1 MAIEALGT
9 PVLVRAWRTTASTFS
24 RSAVESG
31 AATCAGRSDAA
42 SKIKMRAANRFR
54 GRASRFM
61 DDSSEAGT
69 VYGFA
74 HTSLAGITIAAMSLD
89 EYKRKRRFEET
100 PEPPPKLEKQSRRRF
115 VVQRHDATR
124 LHYDFR
130 LEMEGVLKSWAVP
143 KGPSLDPADKRLAM
157 QVEDHPVSY
166 YDFEGTIP
174 QGNYGGGT
182 VMVWDAGT
190 WEPLSPVPVNGE
202 YAPGTE
208 KEAAAMLVKG
218 DLKFRLK
225 GKRLNGDFALV
236 HIKGR
241 AGSKGNEW
249 LLIKKK
255 DDRVVAGF
263 DIDAYDTS
271 ILSGRTM
278 AEIAGDEDSA
288 EWKSSRPASRG
299 RVKAAWLAGAIAR
312 ADSKRKVLNAEDAEK
327 KALTAE
333 NAEGA
338 EQNDGKSPRR
348 AARLVARANASDTA
362 SKAAGS
368 KDSTSKSRSK
378 KSSANSAIKALA
390 GAEEK
395 PMPTVVH
402 PMLATPTGK
411 AFDDP
416 DWLFEIKWDGYRAV
430 AFIEDGRVRL
440 VSRNQNDLTAQFPEL
455 GSLPQFVKAQRA
467 ILDGEIVALDE
478 EGRPSFSLMQQRT
491 GFQPGKRRLPR
502 REGVPVIYYAFD
514 LLYLDGLDLRRVALE
529 QRKQLLQDR
538 IVAGESGVIHFSDHY
553 AEKGL
558 ALFEAAK
565 QRGLEGIVAKKRS
578 SAYEE
583 KRSRDWLKIKIT
595 QRQECVI
602 GGYTDPEGSREYF
615 GALVLGLYP
624 STSPSA
630 SLGASAAGSQGRLI
644 HVGQVGTGF
653 DQKTLHEIFAR
664 LQPLKTR
671 QNPFY
676 GEIGGLRKVQFVRPE
691 LVAEIKFAEW
701 THETAEGG
709 MKLRAPVFMGLRFDK
724 PAQECRLEDAVAN

>member
-1 MAIEALGT
+1 
-9 PVLVRAWRTTASTFS
+9 
-24 RSAVESG
+24 
-31 AATCAGRSDAA
+31 
-42 SKIKMRAANRFR
+42 
-54 GRASRFM
+54 
-61 DDSSEAGT
+61 
-69 VYGFA
+69 
-74 HTSLAGITIAAMSLD
+74 MSLD

-100 PEPPPKLEKQSRRRF
+100 PEPPPKVEKQSRHRF
-115 VVQRHDATR
+115 CVQRHAASR

-166 YDFEGTIP
+166 FDFEGTIP
-174 QGNYGGGT
+174 EGNYGGGT

-190 WEPLSPVPVNGE
+190 WEPLSPVPVNGA
-202 YAPGTE
+202 YLPGTE
-208 KEAAAMLVKG
+208 KEAATMLVKG

-241 AGSKGNEW
+241 SGSKGNEW

-255 DDRVVAGF
+255 DDHTVAGF
-263 DIDAYDTS
+263 DIDAYGTS
-271 ILSGRTM
+271 ILTGRTM
-278 AEIAGDEDSA
+278 EQISGDKGSA

-299 RVKAAWLAGAIAR
+299 KVKAAWLADAIAR
-312 ADSKRKVLNAEDAEK
+312 ADSKRK
-327 KALTAE
+327 ALTAE
-333 NAEGA
+333 GAENAEKNESKKPGV
-338 EQNDGKSPRR
+338 R
-348 AARLVARANASDTA
+348 ARSLAQAKTSSNDTA
-362 SKAAGS
+362 SKVTASTQAA
-368 KDSTSKSRSK
+368 SKSRNK
-378 KSSANSAIKALA
+378 KPSANSALSAVQALA
-390 GAEEK
+390 GSEAK
-395 PMPTVVH
+395 AMPKVVH
-402 PMLATPTGK
+402 PMLATLAAK

-430 AFIEDGRVRL
+430 AFIENGRVRL

-455 GSLPQFVKAQRA
+455 GSLPQFLKAESA

-491 GFQPGKRRLPR
+491 GFQPGKRRLAR
-502 REGVPVIYYAFD
+502 REGVPVIYHAFD
-514 LLYLDGLDLRRVALE
+514 LLYLDGFDLRRVALE
-529 QRKQLLQDR
+529 QRKQVLQDR
-538 IVAGESGVIHFSDHY
+538 IKVGGVIQFSDHY
-553 AEKGL
+553 AEKGV

-578 SAYEE
+578 STYQE
-583 KRSRDWLKIKIT
+583 KRSSDWLKIKIT

-615 GALVLGLYP
+615 GALVLGLYDE
-624 STSPSA
+624 
-630 SLGASAAGSQGRLI
+630 QRRLI

-653 DQKTLHEIFAR
+653 DQKTLREMFAQ
-664 LQPLKTR
+664 LQGLKTK

-676 GEIGGLRKVQFVRPE
+676 GEIGGLRKVHFVRPE

-701 THETAEGG
+701 THESEDGG
-709 MKLRAPVFMGLRFDK
+709 MKLRAPVFMGLRTDK
-724 PAQECRLEDAVAN
+724 AAEDCRLEEAVAS

>member
-1 MAIEALGT
+1 
-9 PVLVRAWRTTASTFS
+9 
-24 RSAVESG
+24 
-31 AATCAGRSDAA
+31 
-42 SKIKMRAANRFR
+42 
-54 GRASRFM
+54 
-61 DDSSEAGT
+61 
-69 VYGFA
+69 
-74 HTSLAGITIAAMSLD
+74 MSLD

-100 PEPPPKLEKQSRRRF
+100 PEPPPKLEQQSRNRF

-190 WEPLSPVPVNGE
+190 WEPLSPVPVKGE
-202 YAPGTE
+202 YLPGTE

-255 DDRVVAGF
+255 DSHVVAGF

-271 ILSGRTM
+271 ILSNRTM
-278 AEIAGDEDSA
+278 AGIAGDQGSA
-288 EWKSSRPASRG
+288 EWKSSRPATRG
-299 RVKAAWLAGAIAR
+299 RVKAAWLADAIAR
-312 ADSKRKVLNAEDAEK
+312 ADSKRK
-327 KALTAE
+327 ALTAE
-333 NAEGA
+333 NAEDA
-338 EQNDGKSPRR
+338 EKGKGKNPRR
-348 AARLVARANASDTA
+348 GARSPSHANASDIA
-362 SKAAGS
+362 PANAA
-368 KDSTSKSRSK
+368 SKSRRK
-378 KSSANSAIKALA
+378 KSSVTSVSSVVNALP
-390 GAEEK
+390 GAERK
-395 PMPTVVH
+395 PMPTIIH
-402 PMLATPTGK
+402 PMLATSAAK
-411 AFDDP
+411 AFNDP

-440 VSRNQNDLTAQFPEL
+440 VSRNQNDLTAQFAEL
-455 GSLPQFVKAQRA
+455 KSLPQFVKAGRA
-467 ILDGEIVALDE
+467 ILDGEIVALDD

-502 REGVPVIYYAFD
+502 REGVPVVYYAFD

-529 QRKQLLQDR
+529 ERKRLLQEK
-538 IVAGESGVIHFSDHY
+538 IVAGGVIQFSDHY

-558 ALFEAAK
+558 DLFEAAK
-565 QRGLEGIVAKKRS
+565 RRGLEGIVAKKRS

-583 KRSRDWLKIKIT
+583 KRSTNWLKIKIT

-615 GALVLGLYP
+615 GALVLGLYNR
-624 STSPSA
+624 
-630 SLGASAAGSQGRLI
+630 QGRFV
-644 HVGQVGTGF
+644 HVGQAGTGF
-653 DQKTLHEIFAR
+653 DQKTLKEIFAG
-664 LQPLKTR
+664 LQPLKTK

-676 GEIGGLRKVQFVRPE
+676 GEIGGLRKVQFVRPK

-724 PAQECRLEDAVAN
+724 PAEECKLEDAVAS